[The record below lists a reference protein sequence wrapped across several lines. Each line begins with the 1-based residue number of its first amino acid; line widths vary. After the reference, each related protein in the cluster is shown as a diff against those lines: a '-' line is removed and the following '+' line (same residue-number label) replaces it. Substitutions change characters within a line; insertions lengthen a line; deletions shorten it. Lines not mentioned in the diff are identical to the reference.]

1 VAPSGDDA
9 PHLQNAPSLD
19 PGDDLCRRSLPEGE
33 KIIAGLAERYAISA
47 VKIMPDA
54 VVKGCGKN
62 GAKENR

>member
-1 VAPSGDDA
+1 MM
-9 PHLQNAPSLD
+9 HHIYKM
-19 PGDDLCRRSLPEGE
+19 RRVSILETIYAEAHPLKG